1 MSKNTHTPQEI
12 KDLVKSHTV
21 IPFSASQIACTER
34 SLTIQD
40 RYKAPDPDKLMETL
54 GIRKNLSKDIF
65 KKPGENWPIIQQALN
80 GISNEKKFG
89 AIVAANGDI
98 ITLVAAPKE
107 ATPLDYDKRI
117 DAMMNTLD
125 KAKRDLQ
132 NIIFLPEEADVRM
145 NTIARDQVDC
155 GQGDLWK
162 YGTSVDIGYTSQ
174 QFNNYFL
181 RLVCT
186 NGMVTQENMAY
197 RLLAKSD
204 AIDVQYLNF
213 TNDGA
218 FARSITP
225 RVEALRNNRA
235 SFFELASI
243 AEALSEDQQKLMLPE
258 YEIVKREYNNQGHVI
273 SKMSKFRQ
281 KFIYTNENLYDVFNR
296 ATNLASHRTEEL
308 GDLAVNTLN
317 KAAADMFVK
326 GPNLAFTVLDI
337 YNN

>member
-1 MSKNTHTPQEI
+1 MSTNTYTPQQI

-21 IPFSASQIACTER
+21 IPFNAQEITCTEK

-40 RYKAPDPDKLMETL
+40 RYKASDPNKLMETL

-65 KKPGENWPIIQQALN
+65 QKPKENWPLIQQALN
-80 GISNEKKFG
+80 GISSEKRFG
-89 AIVAANGDI
+89 AIVASNGEI

-117 DAMMNTLD
+117 DDMMNSLD
-125 KAKRDLQ
+125 KAKRDFQ
-132 NIIFLPEEADVRM
+132 NITFMPDDAQVRM

-162 YGTSVDIGYTSQ
+162 YGTSIDIGYTKQ

-181 RLVCT
+181 RLICT

-204 AIDVQYLNF
+204 AIGTQFINF
-213 TNDGA
+213 TSDNA
-218 FARSITP
+218 FAREITP
-225 RVEALRNNRA
+225 RVDALRNNRA
-235 SFFELASI
+235 SFFELASV
-243 AEALSEDQQKLMLPE
+243 AEALTEEQQRLFIPE
-258 YEIVKREYNNQGHVI
+258 YENAKREYYNKGHVLPN
-273 SKMSKFRQ
+273 MSKFRQ
-281 KFIYTNENLYDVFNR
+281 KFVYTNENLYDVFNR
-296 ATNLASHRTEEL
+296 ATSLASHHTEEL
-308 GDLAVNTLN
+308 DRLAINTLN
-317 KAAADMFVK
+317 KAASDMFVK
-326 GPNLAFTVLDI
+326 GPNLAFSILDI